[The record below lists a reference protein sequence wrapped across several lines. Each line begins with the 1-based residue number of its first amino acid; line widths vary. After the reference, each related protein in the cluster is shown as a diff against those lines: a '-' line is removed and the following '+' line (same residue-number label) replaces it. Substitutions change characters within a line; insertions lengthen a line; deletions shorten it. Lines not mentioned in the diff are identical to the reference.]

1 LGLGSENNDARLGWV
16 FGGSPSPKLPGLVD
30 DCFFDVT
37 RYGLG
42 GSNGKPGTLAPRRR
56 VLCHLDDGLFWNSC
70 FGDFWSSF
78 LRAGELGGPFVYK
91 GVHPFFLV
99 GAGKEHIEILAF
111 EFQALTEV
119 AILCLE
125 DGFFG

>member
-42 GSNGKPGTLAPRRR
+42 GVTGSRAPLHRAA
-56 VLCHLDDGLFWNSC
+56 GFYAIWMMAY
-70 FGDFWSSF
+70 FG
-78 LRAGELGGPFVYK
+78 
-91 GVHPFFLV
+91 
-99 GAGKEHIEILAF
+99 ILALGIF
-111 EFQALTEV
+111 
-119 AILCLE
+119 
-125 DGFFG
+125 GFRS

>member
-1 LGLGSENNDARLGWV
+1 LGLGSENSDARLGWV
-16 FGGSPSPKLPGLVD
+16 FGGGSSPKLPGLVD

-42 GSNGKPGTLAPRRR
+42 GSYGESSTLAPRRW
-56 VLCHLDDGLFWNSC
+56 VLCHLDDGLFWNPC
-70 FGDFWSSF
+70 LGDFWVSF
-78 LRAGELGGPFVYK
+78 LGTGELGGPFVDK

-99 GAGKEHIEILAF
+99 GTGKEHVEILAF